1 MPAVWIRQLEWSSS
15 SESILQ
21 NFNLARNETWP
32 NRYAFHQ
39 SMITSVYTGIISH
52 LVLLKIVLRYTNCC
66 CVFLFFISVF
76 FFVSETHL
84 YALLRTYTGKIRYIN
99 CHQMIKTTPEVLK
112 RKTRYTRFM
121 WYFNLDN
128 FFSSN
133 DHEFVCFREFVGGGL
148 LRCSRF
154 AYVHHRNGAR

>member
-1 MPAVWIRQLEWSSS
+1 MPAVWFRQLEWSSS

-39 SMITSVYTGIISH
+39 SITTSVYTGIISH
-52 LVLLKIVLRYTNCC
+52 LVLLKTVVVFFCFS
-66 CVFLFFISVF
+66 FLFFF
-76 FFVSETHL
+76 FFLVSETHL

-99 CHQMIKTTPEVLK
+99 CHQMIKRAPEVLK

>member
-1 MPAVWIRQLEWSSS
+1 MEFVIRVDIAKFQSG
-15 SESILQ
+15 Q
-21 NFNLARNETWP
+21 KRNLTEPICVPPVNDNERLYGNYFAP
-32 NRYAFHQ
+32 GA
-39 SMITSVYTGIISH
+39 
-52 LVLLKIVLRYTNCC
+52 LKNCC

-76 FFVSETHL
+76 FFFLVSETHL

-112 RKTRYTRFM
+112 RKTRYTRFV
-121 WYFNLDN
+121 WYFNLEN

-133 DHEFVCFREFVGGGL
+133 DHEFVCFQEFVGSGL